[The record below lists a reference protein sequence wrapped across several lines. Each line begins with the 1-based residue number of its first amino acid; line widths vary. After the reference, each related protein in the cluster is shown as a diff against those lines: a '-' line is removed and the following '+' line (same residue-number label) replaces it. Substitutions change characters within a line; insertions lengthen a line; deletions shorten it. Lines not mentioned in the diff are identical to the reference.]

1 MSGALHA
8 AYCADE
14 AVQVRTEVRELE
26 LVARGTYRIRFD
38 APQIAERIVPGQFVM
53 LRMAGTSDPLIGRA
67 LAMYDVIEDAAGR
80 PTAIDVIFI
89 KKGKFTTAVAEAGR
103 GAALDVWGPLGN
115 GFSTA
120 PTETLLIAVGGVGQT
135 PMLALAAEALGRRS
149 FGRPESAQR
158 NGSAQKHRSGQRGRP
173 SGYASQAIMVYGARS
188 GDLLA
193 CTDAFRGGGIDL
205 RLCTDD
211 GSAGERGRVPELVAR
226 LIDQISG
233 DESPTD
239 QSLGD
244 PGNSHAIRIVSCGP
258 EIMMEKVAAVA
269 AERSIPCEVS
279 LETPM
284 ACGIGIC
291 FSCVARVRQ
300 EDGEWDYKRT
310 CVEGPVFDAAQIVW

>member
-8 AYCADE
+8 PFCADQ
-14 AVQVRTEVRELE
+14 AVQVKTEVREIE
-26 LVARGTYRIRFD
+26 QVARGTYRIRFA
-38 APQIAERIVPGQFVM
+38 APEIAERIFPGQFVM

-80 PTAIDVIFI
+80 PEAIDVIFI

-115 GFSTA
+115 GFSIA
-120 PTETLLIAVGGVGQT
+120 AAETLLIAVGGVGQT

-149 FGRPESAQR
+149 FGRP
-158 NGSAQKHRSGQRGRP
+158 
-173 SGYASQAIMVYGARS
+173 SGYAQRVTMVYGARS

-193 CTDAFRGGGIDL
+193 CTAAFRAAGIDL

-211 GSAGERGRVPELVAR
+211 GSAGERARVPELVER
-226 LIDQISG
+226 LIEALPPPAGDSVSG
-233 DESPTD
+233 SAQGST
-239 QSLGD
+239 
-244 PGNSHAIRIVSCGP
+244 AVRIVSCGP

-269 AERSIPCEVS
+269 ADRSIPCEVS

-300 EDGEWDYKRT
+300 DDGEWDYKRT
-310 CVEGPVFDAAQIVW
+310 CVEGPVFDAARIVW